1 MKCPSCQTET
11 DGRYCPSCGVPL
23 KGATCRVCGA
33 PLVEGSTYCTQCGE
47 SVRLQR
53 TSNLPWIIAGLSIAA
68 VIFVLILPTLRGT
81 SRPFAA
87 ASGSAP
93 AAPFAGDGSMGTPPP
108 LTGTPR
114 EQADRLFDRI
124 MREREAGNLERA
136 AGFLP
141 MAIAAYNQ
149 AGELDADGLYHLSML
164 QSAAGDLP
172 AARSTAEQILVTA
185 PDHLLGLAAAA
196 DAAAGDSATA
206 RKHWSH
212 FLEVF
217 DAENAKALQEYID
230 HGRILPEYRTTART
244 FVGN

>member
-1 MKCPSCQTET
+1 
-11 DGRYCPSCGVPL
+11 
-23 KGATCRVCGA
+23 
-33 PLVEGSTYCTQCGE
+33 
-47 SVRLQR
+47 VRQVR
-53 TSNLPWIIAGLSIAA
+53 TSKLPWIVAGVSIAA
-68 VIFVLILPTLRGT
+68 VIVVLMLPALRGT
-81 SRPFAA
+81 SPSLVGNGPTA
-87 ASGSAP
+87 
-93 AAPFAGDGSMGTPPP
+93 AAPFAGEGSMGTPPP

-172 AARSTAEQILVTA
+172 AARATAERILVAA

-196 DAAAGDSATA
+196 DAAADAGDSATA

-217 DAENAKALQEYID
+217 DVESGKPLQEYLD
-230 HGRILPEYRTTART
+230 HGRILPEYRATART
-244 FVGN
+244 FVGS